1 MNKNYIEK
9 LKEVAKNEKWGFL
22 RETREC
28 AEKAG
33 RDRDTGLVRTGLNEY
48 LKVIFPEIEESDW
61 IHDKKIDG
69 CIKNIRPDYRCDM
82 LKLIIE
88 FDGIPHY
95 TKPSR
100 ILKDKENEEIYNN
113 MGYKV
118 VRIPYFIQLT
128 NDAIKQLFG
137 RDVKE
142 KMFNGI
148 FPSIGVKGQNTP
160 AYLCNEGL
168 KRMAKDFKKFPDQ
181 YKTNLDFLKLQNDE
195 FQTGANALEKMYN
208 SIED

>member
-1 MNKNYIEK
+1 MNENYTEK
-9 LKEVAKNEKWGFL
+9 LKEIAKNEKWGFL
-22 RETREC
+22 RETKEC

-48 LKVIFPEIEESDW
+48 LKVIFPEIKESDW
-61 IHDKKIDG
+61 IHDEKIDG
-69 CIKNIRPDYRCDM
+69 CIKNIRPDYRCDI
-82 LKLIIE
+82 LKLIVE

-137 RDVKE
+137 RDIKE
-142 KMFNGI
+142 KMFNGV

-160 AYLCNEGL
+160 AYLCYEGL